1 MDAATIQAVAALSAV
16 MVAAAGLLAGIFYWL
31 HRDSKQDFQTESR
44 RLDERID
51 RLEDKSDRN
60 RDELREEMRSHR
72 DELREEMRR
81 GFDEL
86 AAQMR
91 RNQAELLRALSG
103 HTHDTDTGA
112 AVFRELPA
120 ADDD

>member
-1 MDAATIQAVAALSAV
+1 MLATIQAVAALSAV

-81 GFDEL
+81 
-86 AAQMR
+86 R
-91 RNQAELLRALSG
+91 
-103 HTHDTDTGA
+103 
-112 AVFRELPA
+112 FR
-120 ADDD
+120 